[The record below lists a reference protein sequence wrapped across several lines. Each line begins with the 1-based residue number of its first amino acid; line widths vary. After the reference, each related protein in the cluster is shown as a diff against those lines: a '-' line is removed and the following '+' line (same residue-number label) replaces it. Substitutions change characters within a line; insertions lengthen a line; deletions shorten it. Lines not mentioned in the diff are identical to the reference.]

1 MSRRVRRTRG
11 RRRYAH
17 GGSHN
22 GMRMNNSCPPGMH
35 MMPDGT
41 CMEGAYHGASSS
53 GGGYRRGGNTRRY
66 AHGGRNNGCGPGEMC
81 HGGSPHNG
89 MRRGGSTRRRMRHGG
104 HHHQVNATHLAN
116 SAQMATYH
124 HHNAV
129 GGPPVYPMGIIAGE
143 SMYGAMNSPSY
154 QNSVPES
161 SHNHGRHGRTGIS
174 TTQMRR
180 GGRPTRRMEHGGHHE
195 SERAS
200 DYATKHRGRD
210 AHGRTIQR

>member
-53 GGGYRRGGNTRRY
+53 DGGYRRGGNTRRY

-81 HGGSPHNG
+81 HGGSHNG
-89 MRRGGSTRRRMRHGG
+89 MRRGGRTRRRMQQGG
-104 HHHQVNATHLAN
+104 HATPQHYHAFN
-116 SAQMATYH
+116 TSH
-124 HHNAV
+124 HHPYGDPSQIDVTNYEVQGGHTYEAV
-129 GGPPVYPMGIIAGE
+129 GDGT
-143 SMYGAMNSPSY
+143 Y
-154 QNSVPES
+154 QSVPMTYS
-161 SHNHGRHGRTGIS
+161 GQGGRHTHRQGIQGITPRGR
-174 TTQMRR
+174 MRR
-180 GGRPTRRMEHGGHHE
+180 GGTARRFEHGGHHE

-200 DYATKHRGRD
+200 DYTTKHRGRD